1 MKFISLLQMLII
13 LSIALP
19 VFGNEI
25 DDLKKE
31 IDQRARE
38 IQELKEKEVEYK
50 GAATSA
56 HRAADT
62 LEDVI
67 LDFNAQIR
75 KVENGIII
83 KKTEISSINLEIKR
97 TELEILDK
105 EEKIKRVH
113 QYIAAILREI
123 YKNSDEQIAE
133 FLFKYENFSDFFN
146 QVEYRELLQKDLET
160 QLGDI
165 KNLKEKLETEKTD
178 LDKQRAELKS
188 LKDELENKNSILDYE
203 KNRKENLLDET
214 RNQEWKYKEL
224 LKTTVEKQEAIQREI
239 FELEDKLRQAID
251 AASIPAPRPGVLSW
265 PTEGLL
271 SQGYGCTE
279 FARSSSF
286 YPTCFHNG
294 IDVAAAYG
302 TEIKAARDGTVI
314 AVQNA
319 PYAYGKWIAVEHD
332 NGLVTLYGHLSLQSV
347 DVGQNVARGDIIG
360 YMGSTGFSTG
370 SHLHFTVYAPLTFT
384 TKPSSISGTL
394 PIGATL
400 DPFDYLP

>member
-1 MKFISLLQMLII
+1 MKILSLLQISIL

-19 VFGNEI
+19 VFANEI

-31 IDQRARE
+31 IDQRAKE
-38 IQELKEKEVEYK
+38 IQELKDKEQEYK
-50 GAATSA
+50 GEVSNA
-56 HRAADT
+56 HKAADT

-83 KKTEISSINLEIKR
+83 KRTEISAINLEIKR

-123 YKNSDEQIAE
+123 YENSNEQVAE
-133 FLFKYENFSDFFN
+133 LLFKHQNFSDFFN
-146 QVEYRELLQKDLET
+146 QVEYRQLLQKDLGT
-160 QLGDI
+160 QLADI
-165 KNLKEKLETEKTD
+165 KNIKETLETEKTE

-188 LKDELENKNSILDYE
+188 LKDELENKSSILDYE

-224 LKTTVEKQEAIQREI
+224 LKTTLEKQEAIQREI
-239 FELEDKLRQAID
+239 FELEDKMRQAID
-251 AASIPAPRPGVLSW
+251 AASIPAPRPGVLNW
-265 PTEGLL
+265 PAEGLL
-271 SQGYGCTE
+271 TQGYGCTK

-294 IDVAAAYG
+294 IDVAASYG
-302 TEIKAARDGTVI
+302 TEVKSARAGVVL

-319 PYAYGKWIAVEHD
+319 PYAYGKWIAIEHD

-347 DVGQNVARGDIIG
+347 DVGQNVQSGDVIG

-384 TKPSSISGTL
+384 TRPSSISGTL

-400 DPFDYLP
+400 NPFDYLP

>member
-1 MKFISLLQMLII
+1 
-13 LSIALP
+13 LSITLP
-19 VFGNEI
+19 VFANEI

-31 IDQRARE
+31 IDQRAQE
-38 IQELKEKEVEYK
+38 IGELKAKETEYESAVSHAHK
-50 GAATSA
+50 SA
-56 HRAADT
+56 HT
-62 LEDVI
+62 LEEVI
-67 LDFNAQIR
+67 LDFNRQIN
-75 KVENGIII
+75 KVENGIVINR
-83 KKTEISSINLEIKR
+83 KEISAINLEIKR

-113 QYIAAILREI
+113 QYIAEILREI
-123 YKNSDEQIAE
+123 YANSDDQVAE
-133 FLFKYENFSDFFN
+133 LLLKYENFSDFFN
-146 QVEYRELLQKDLET
+146 QVEYRELLQKDLGT
-160 QLGDI
+160 QLDDI
-165 KNLKEKLETEKTD
+165 KNLKKKLETEKAE
-178 LDKQRAELKS
+178 LDSQHAELKS
-188 LKDELENKNSILDYE
+188 LKDELENKNDILDYQ
-203 KNRKENLLDET
+203 KSQKEDLLGET
-214 RNQEWKYKEL
+214 RNQEWRYKDL
-224 LKTTVEKQEAIQREI
+224 LKITVEKQEAIQREI

-271 SQGYGCTE
+271 TQNYGCTE
-279 FARSSSF
+279 FARSSNF

-294 IDVAAAYG
+294 IDIAASYG
-302 TEIKAARDGTVI
+302 TEIKSARAGVVI

-319 PYAYGKWIAVEHD
+319 PYAYGKWIAIEHD

-347 DVGQNVARGDIIG
+347 DVGQNVASGDIIG

-400 DPFDYLP
+400 NPFDYLP